1 MFKTKVS
8 LKQLLIYLFIVSLI
22 YQSGS
27 VRAALLREGVLFQ
40 LTRVLMLVVPIC
52 LLCRYRIKK
61 NVILYIGICLLI
73 GIWVVLI
80 NYFLYPDGILHLA
93 YKIVIF
99 LLSGVLYIDFKSKG
113 ISINDYIY
121 RVLVALAIITLL
133 FYFLAEIIK
142 FPMSYFVVYSGN
154 SYRYYNYYEIF
165 FTYYYNQVLPRLSG
179 LFWEP
184 GVYQIY
190 LNWAL
195 FLYIFEEKENKR
207 ELLVL
212 LSSII
217 LTKST
222 SGYCIAAVLMVVYI
236 NKSRFFSKK
245 NRMLLTIVG
254 ITFAS
259 IISAVVVYKKVQ
271 TTGNDIYGSAFL
283 RFSDISNGLSIF
295 FKYPF
300 TGVGFGNETEFMEL
314 DIHGRGISNGLIS
327 YAYMTGIIGLV
338 IALYPFFRNIRISSY
353 KLRQWIWTIMIL
365 IFNSTEPIYNLPVMA
380 YILAVEYVTAFKKT
394 RIEKGKIENGL

>member
-1 MFKTKVS
+1 M
-8 LKQLLIYLFIVSLI
+8 
-22 YQSGS
+22 
-27 VRAALLREGVLFQ
+27 
-40 LTRVLMLVVPIC
+40 
-52 LLCRYRIKK
+52 
-61 NVILYIGICLLI
+61 
-73 GIWVVLI
+73 
-80 NYFLYPDGILHLA
+80 
-93 YKIVIF
+93 
-99 LLSGVLYIDFKSKG
+99 
-113 ISINDYIY
+113 
-121 RVLVALAIITLL
+121 LVALAIITLL

-165 FTYYYNQVLPRLSG
+165 FTYHYNQVLPRLSG

-314 DIHGRGISNGLIS
+314 DIHGRGSSNGLIS

>member
-165 FTYYYNQVLPRLSG
+165 FTYHYNQVLPRLSG

-207 ELLVL
+207 ELF
-212 LSSII
+212 
-217 LTKST
+217 
-222 SGYCIAAVLMVVYI
+222 GA
-236 NKSRFFSKK
+236 SK
-245 NRMLLTIVG
+245 
-254 ITFAS
+254 
-259 IISAVVVYKKVQ
+259 
-271 TTGNDIYGSAFL
+271 
-283 RFSDISNGLSIF
+283 
-295 FKYPF
+295 
-300 TGVGFGNETEFMEL
+300 
-314 DIHGRGISNGLIS
+314 
-327 YAYMTGIIGLV
+327 
-338 IALYPFFRNIRISSY
+338 
-353 KLRQWIWTIMIL
+353 
-365 IFNSTEPIYNLPVMA
+365 
-380 YILAVEYVTAFKKT
+380 
-394 RIEKGKIENGL
+394 

>member
-61 NVILYIGICLLI
+61 NVISYIGICLLI

-142 FPMSYFVVYSGN
+142 
-154 SYRYYNYYEIF
+154 I
-165 FTYYYNQVLPRLSG
+165 
-179 LFWEP
+179 
-184 GVYQIY
+184 
-190 LNWAL
+190 
-195 FLYIFEEKENKR
+195 
-207 ELLVL
+207 
-212 LSSII
+212 
-217 LTKST
+217 
-222 SGYCIAAVLMVVYI
+222 
-236 NKSRFFSKK
+236 
-245 NRMLLTIVG
+245 
-254 ITFAS
+254 
-259 IISAVVVYKKVQ
+259 
-271 TTGNDIYGSAFL
+271 
-283 RFSDISNGLSIF
+283 
-295 FKYPF
+295 
-300 TGVGFGNETEFMEL
+300 
-314 DIHGRGISNGLIS
+314 GR
-327 YAYMTGIIGLV
+327 AHV
-338 IALYPFFRNIRISSY
+338 
-353 KLRQWIWTIMIL
+353 
-365 IFNSTEPIYNLPVMA
+365 
-380 YILAVEYVTAFKKT
+380 
-394 RIEKGKIENGL
+394 